1 MKGLGHFRYG
11 VFLRALLVAMFG
23 LLNARGAALA
33 KDSRTIPKLDVHSDP
48 NGLFATY
55 QPSGPSSEKNAF
67 FQSLGTNGRACV
79 TCHQPGDAWTISVAH
94 IQRRFIETLGTDP
107 LFAPIDGAN
116 CNDTNDSSLLLGHG
130 LIRVFLPISPVT
142 ASGNVPE
149 FQVESIDDP
158 YNCQLSNA
166 AAQEACAEANGAG
179 FTCLSVYRR
188 PLPSTNLRFL
198 TTVMIDGREP
208 NPAVVG
214 ITPAL
219 KHQAMDATLGHAQ
232 AAVPPT
238 DDQLKQIVNF
248 ELGLFTAQIKDKVA
262 GELHADGATGG
273 PKTISGLPFFFGI
286 NDSLSPGFDPEV
298 FTFFTAWESLRG
310 RSPRVLARES
320 VARGEEIFNTR
331 TFQINSVGGLNPN
344 GPAIMGTCTTC
355 HDTPNVGNHSLS
367 LPLDIGISDPNN
379 AVLNS
384 GAYLPVFHL
393 KCISGALN
401 GHTFD
406 TTDPG
411 RGLVTGKCADISTVK
426 GPILHGLAARAPYFH
441 NGSAASL
448 ADAVNFYDQRFSI
461 GLSDQDKAD
470 LVAFLLSL

>member
-1 MKGLGHFRYG
+1 M
-11 VFLRALLVAMFG
+11 AVAFG
-23 LLNARGAALA
+23 LALA
-33 KDSRTIPKLDVHSDP
+33 LVGSSLEARAGDSRTIPKFDVHRDP
-48 NGLFATY
+48 TGLFATF
-55 QPSGPSSEKNAF
+55 QPGGPSSENNAF
-67 FQSLGTNGRACV
+67 FKSLGTNGRACV
-79 TCHQPGDAWTISVAH
+79 TCHQPGDAWSITVPH

-130 LIRVFLPISPVT
+130 LIRVFLPISPMT

-166 AAQEACAEANGAG
+166 TAQEACAGANGVG

-232 AAVPPT
+232 AAAPPT

-248 ELGLFTAQIKDKVA
+248 ELGLFTAQIKDKAA
-262 GELHADGATGG
+262 GVLDADGATGG
-273 PKTISGLPFFFGI
+273 PKTISGLPFSFGI

-298 FTFFTAWESLRG
+298 FSLFTAWESLRG
-310 RSPRVLARES
+310 HSPRILARES

-344 GPAIMGTCTTC
+344 GPAMMGTCTTC

-393 KCISGALN
+393 KCVSGPLT

-411 RGLVTGKCADISTVK
+411 RGLITGTCADISEVK

>member
-1 MKGLGHFRYG
+1 ML
-11 VFLRALLVAMFG
+11 G
-23 LLNARGAALA
+23 LLNAHGAAFA
-33 KDSRTIPKLDVHSDP
+33 KDSHMIPKLDVHSDP
-48 NGLFATY
+48 NGIFATY
-55 QPSGPSSEKNAF
+55 QPSGPSSETNAF

-94 IQRRFIETLGTDP
+94 IQQRFADTHGTDP

-116 CNDTNDSSLLLGHG
+116 CNDSHDSSLLRGHG

-142 ASGNVPE
+142 VAGKEPE
-149 FQVESIDDP
+149 FQVTSIDDP
-158 YNCQLSNA
+158 YNCQLSDD
-166 AAQEACAEANGAG
+166 AAQRACQDSNGAG

-188 PLPSTNLRFL
+188 PLPSTNLPFL
-198 TTVMIDGREP
+198 STVMFDGREP
-208 NPAVVG
+208 NPAIVG
-214 ITPAL
+214 LTASL
-219 KHQAMDATLGHAQ
+219 THQAIDATLGHAQ
-232 AAVPPT
+232 AAHAPT
-238 DDQLKQIVNF
+238 SGQLSEIVGF
-248 ELGLFTAQIKDKVA
+248 ELGLFTAQIKDNAA
-262 GELHADGATGG
+262 GVLDAEGATGG
-273 PKTISGLPFFFGI
+273 PQTVSGEPFFLGI
-286 NDSLSPGFDPEV
+286 NDSLSAGFNPEV
-298 FTFFTAWESLRG
+298 FTLFTAWESLSG
-310 RSPRVLARES
+310 NSPTTLARES
-320 VARGEEIFNTR
+320 VARGEQIFNTR
-331 TFQINSVGGLNPN
+331 IFQIDSVGGLNPN
-344 GPAIMGTCTTC
+344 GPPITGTCTTC
-355 HDTPNVGNHSLS
+355 HDTPNIGNHSLS

-393 KCISGALN
+393 KCVSGPLT

-411 RGLVTGKCADISTVK
+411 RALVTGLCADISKVK

-448 ADAVNFYDQRFSI
+448 AAAVNFYDQRFSI